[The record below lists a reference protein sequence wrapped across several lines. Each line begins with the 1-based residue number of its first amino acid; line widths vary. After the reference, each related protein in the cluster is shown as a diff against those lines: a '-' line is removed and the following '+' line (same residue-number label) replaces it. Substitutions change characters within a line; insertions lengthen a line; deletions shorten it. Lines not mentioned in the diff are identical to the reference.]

1 MSGKRIII
9 ILAIALGVLHQ
20 DFWNWD
26 NANLVFG
33 FMPMGL
39 FYHACYSVVAAI
51 LWVFAIKFAWPDKL
65 VDWAE
70 EDQSGKGAKGE

>member
-1 MSGKRIII
+1 MSAKGII
-9 ILAIALGVLHQ
+9 ILLAISLGVLHQ

-26 NANLVFG
+26 NASLVLG

-39 FYHACYSVVAAI
+39 FYHTCFSLAAAI
-51 LWVFAIKFAWPDKL
+51 LWVFAIKYAWPTKL

-70 EDQSGKGAKGE
+70 QDEDNERIKGA